1 MAYTVAIIGRPN
13 VGKST
18 LFNRFAGK
26 RLALVD
32 DMPGLTRDR
41 KETPVRI
48 GRHAVILTDT
58 AGFEEAEPGSIAARM
73 REQTEQAIAEADLIV
88 FMIDAK
94 TGPTSDDKAIAQV
107 VRTSGKPYILVAN
120 KAEGRS
126 SDAGYYDAFELGLGE
141 PLALSAEHALGF
153 TDLLS
158 EAQDRL
164 DALAERDGTAKDEGE
179 GAEDGAARDR
189 PLKLAIAGRPNA
201 GKSTLANAL
210 LGEERMITGPE
221 AGLTRDAIA
230 AEFVWQGK
238 RVRLFDTAG
247 LRRKARITERPE
259 TLAVGDALRAIRF
272 AEVVVLLLDAEAPFE
287 KQDLTIADLVE
298 REGRGLVFAVNKW
311 DLVSD
316 PQGRLAQL
324 RKAAEAM
331 LPQLAG
337 ALLVPVSALSG
348 QGLGKLMQAAFTV
361 YAAWNKRIPT
371 AELNKWFAGGAGAP
385 PAASGFRPPHQT
397 ALHHPGQ
404 CAAALFRGLL
414 LAAGSAAR
422 FLSALSRQRPEEE
435 PSASAP
441 RQSGCMCARRR
452 TLTPMTKAASDDR
465 AGNLVLPSREPAAA
479 SGAAGAAG
487 EDFRPWLAGGVT
499 LLHARAA
506 GQDRQ
511 RAVDLSRG
519 GVPAARNAR
528 DGPPE
533 RQPIFLAGRRQS
545 ERRPGLVPA

>member
-41 KETPVRI
+41 KETNIRI
-48 GRHAVILTDT
+48 GRHPVILTDT
-58 AGFEEAEPGSIAARM
+58 AGFEDAEPGSIAARM
-73 REQTEQAIAEADLIV
+73 SEQTAQAIAEADVIV
-88 FMIDAK
+88 FMIDAR
-94 TGPTSDDKAIAQV
+94 TGPTAADSGIAQL
-107 VRTSGKPYILVAN
+107 VRSSNKPFVLVAN
-120 KAEGRS
+120 KSEGRAAE
-126 SDAGYYDAFELGLGE
+126 AGFYGAFELGLGE

-153 TDLLS
+153 SDLQS
-158 EAQDRL
+158 EVAERL
-164 DALAERDGTAKDEGE
+164 DVLSKLENPDSEGDED
-179 GAEDGAARDR
+179 AQEDAPNR

-230 AEFVWQGK
+230 ADFTWHGK

-247 LRRKARITERPE
+247 LRRKARITARPE

-272 AEVVVLLLDAEAPFE
+272 AEVVVVLLDAETPFE

-311 DLVSD
+311 DLVPD

-324 RKAAEAM
+324 KKDAEAM

-348 QGLGKLMQAAFTV
+348 QGLDKLMKAVFTA
-361 YAAWNKRIPT
+361 YEAWNKRIGT
-371 AELNKWFAGGAGAP
+371 AELNRWFAGALERHQP
-385 PAASGFRPPHQT
+385 PAVSGRRIKLRYITQANARPP
-397 ALHHPGQ
+397 A
-404 CAAALFRGLL
+404 FVIF
-414 LAAGSAAR
+414 S
-422 FLSALSRQRPEEE
+422 SRPEAL
-435 PSASAP
+435 PVSYLRYLVNDLKRTFGLGPAP
-441 RQSGCMCARRR
+441 VRMHIRKSKNPYA
-452 TLTPMTKAASDDR
+452 D
-465 AGNLVLPSREPAAA
+465 
-479 SGAAGAAG
+479 
-487 EDFRPWLAGGVT
+487 EDGGK
-499 LLHARAA
+499 R
-506 GQDRQ
+506 
-511 RAVDLSRG
+511 
-519 GVPAARNAR
+519 
-528 DGPPE
+528 
-533 RQPIFLAGRRQS
+533 
-545 ERRPGLVPA
+545 

>member
-41 KETPVRI
+41 KETNIRI

-58 AGFEEAEPGSIAARM
+58 AGFEDAEPGSIAARM
-73 REQTEQAIAEADLIV
+73 SEQTAQAIAEADLIV
-88 FMIDAK
+88 FMIDAR
-94 TGPTSDDKAIAQV
+94 TGPTAADSGIAQL
-107 VRTSGKPYILVAN
+107 VRSSNKPFVLVAN
-120 KAEGRS
+120 KSEGRAAE
-126 SDAGYYDAFELGLGE
+126 AGFYGAFELGLGE
-141 PLALSAEHALGF
+141 PLAVSAEHALGF
-153 TDLLS
+153 SDLLS
-158 EAQDRL
+158 EVAERL
-164 DALAERDGTAKDEGE
+164 DVLSKRENPDAEGDEE
-179 GAEDGAARDR
+179 TQEDAPNR

-230 AEFVWQGK
+230 ADFTWAGK

-247 LRRKARITERPE
+247 LRRKARITARPE

-272 AEVVVLLLDAEAPFE
+272 AEVVVVLLDAETPFE

-311 DLVSD
+311 DLVPD

-324 RKAAEAM
+324 KKDAEAM

-348 QGLGKLMQAAFTV
+348 QGLDKLMKAVFTA
-361 YAAWNKRIPT
+361 YEAWNKRIAT
-371 AELNKWFAGGAGAP
+371 AELNRWFAGALERHQP
-385 PAASGFRPPHQT
+385 PAVSGRRIKLRYITQANARPP
-397 ALHHPGQ
+397 AFVIF
-404 CAAALFRGLL
+404 C
-414 LAAGSAAR
+414 S
-422 FLSALSRQRPEEE
+422 RPEAL
-435 PSASAP
+435 PVSYLRYLVNDLKRTFGLGPAP
-441 RQSGCMCARRR
+441 VRMHIRKSKNPY
-452 TLTPMTKAASDDR
+452 TD
-465 AGNLVLPSREPAAA
+465 E
-479 SGAAGAAG
+479 
-487 EDFRPWLAGGVT
+487 GG
-499 LLHARAA
+499 
-506 GQDRQ
+506 
-511 RAVDLSRG
+511 
-519 GVPAARNAR
+519 
-528 DGPPE
+528 
-533 RQPIFLAGRRQS
+533 GRR
-545 ERRPGLVPA
+545 